1 MRTLL
6 CCLLLAAPL
15 AAQRDFLN
23 SDEIDQIREAQEPNP
38 RLSLYAKFA
47 KERIDLIK
55 NLLSKEKAGRSILVH
70 DALEDYG
77 KIVDAIDDVA
87 DDALARH
94 LDVKA
99 GLADVAAAERGM
111 LPELKK
117 IQSGRP
123 KDLERYDFALKNAIE
138 TTSDSL
144 DSAEQDLGQRVKDV
158 EARQAKEKKERQ
170 AAMTPAEKAAQKTED
185 QKAEDKKT
193 AEQNQRKPPTLMR
206 PGEKPPDQE

>member
-70 DALEDYG
+70 DALEDLRQDRG
-77 KIVDAIDDVA
+77 
-87 DDALARH
+87 RH
-94 LDVKA
+94 RR
-99 GLADVAAAERGM
+99 RG
-111 LPELKK
+111 
-117 IQSGRP
+117 R
-123 KDLERYDFALKNAIE
+123 
-138 TTSDSL
+138 
-144 DSAEQDLGQRVKDV
+144 
-158 EARQAKEKKERQ
+158 
-170 AAMTPAEKAAQKTED
+170 
-185 QKAEDKKT
+185 
-193 AEQNQRKPPTLMR
+193 
-206 PGEKPPDQE
+206 

>member
-23 SDEIDQIREAQEPNP
+23 ADETDQIREAQEPNL

-77 KIVDAIDDVA
+77 KILDAIDDVA

-99 GLADVAAAERGM
+99 GLAAVAAAERGM
-111 LPELKK
+111 LPELQK
-117 IQSGRP
+117 IQSSHP

-138 TTSDSL
+138 TTADSL
-144 DSAEQDLGQRVKDV
+144 ESAEQDLGQRVKDV
-158 EARQAKEKKERQ
+158 EARQEKEKKERQ
-170 AAMTPAEKAAQKTED
+170 AAMTPAEKSAQKAED
-185 QKAEDKKT
+185 QKAANAADQKS
-193 AEQNQRKPPTLMR
+193 QRKAPTLMR
-206 PGEKPPDQE
+206 PGEKPPD